1 MDVKGRV
8 NGAPLVIAGSVNPLS
23 ERLSLDIRANVKGME
38 LAQFSAY
45 SGKYIG
51 YGIDK
56 GKLSFDVAYKVEN
69 DQLSAENALVLD
81 QLTLGEKVD
90 SESAVNLPVQLAL
103 SLLKDRNGV
112 IDINLPIGGSLNDP
126 EFSVGGIIFKVFV
139 NLIQKA
145 VTAPFSLLA
154 SIVGDTEELSW
165 VAFDPGSYTLSES
178 GQRKLETLGR
188 QERRSDPVGE
198 QTGAGSQGLADRK
211 RKYI

>member
-1 MDVKGRV
+1 M
-8 NGAPLVIAGSVNPLS
+8 
-23 ERLSLDIRANVKGME
+23 
-38 LAQFSAY
+38 
-45 SGKYIG
+45 
-51 YGIDK
+51 
-56 GKLSFDVAYKVEN
+56 
-69 DQLSAENALVLD
+69 SAENALVLD

-178 GQRKLETLGR
+178 GQRKLETLARALEDRSGVKAGNCGEGR
-188 QERRSDPVGE
+188 SGC
-198 QTGAGSQGLADRK
+198 
-211 RKYI
+211 